1 MYNPTMEPPNETPRR
16 ESKLPVFATGIA
28 MAVSVGAALVFRQPQ
43 AAKPLRF
50 EVASVKMS
58 APENNHPQGFRL
70 PSAVIRGISGN
81 RLTESHITLIE
92 IVMQAYDVRDY
103 QIAGMPGWGEWRGER
118 FDVIAKADGGGIP
131 PASPGPPDVAD
142 TSGGAVPFEAAPR
155 RKGTTGL

>member
-1 MYNPTMEPPNETPRR
+1 V
-16 ESKLPVFATGIA
+16 VF
-28 MAVSVGAALVFRQPQ
+28 SQPQ

-92 IVMQAYDVRDY
+92 IVMQAFDVRDY

-118 FDVIAKADGGGIP
+118 FDVVATAEGSGTP
-131 PASPGPPDVAD
+131 PASQVRLMLQTLLAERFHLKLRC
-142 TSGGAVPFEAAPR
+142 AV
-155 RKGTTGL
+155 KGTNGL